1 MQPLQRVQPKV
12 QTVLGTSH
20 LEAQHIAVVP
30 HGRDVVTAAHRHTR
44 AGVEGERDEP
54 LILFGFRALAV
65 DEHGVDLRH
74 GHDDAAVYP
83 AGADDAGGALREAAN
98 AVCTRLGVVT
108 RLAQT
113 KQGMENLV

>member
-1 MQPLQRVQPKV
+1 MPR
-12 QTVLGTSH
+12 
-20 LEAQHIAVVP
+20 
-30 HGRDVVTAAHRHTR
+30 GRDVVIAAHRHTR

-74 GHDDAAVYP
+74 GHDDAAVYS

-113 KQGMENLV
+113 KQGMENLA